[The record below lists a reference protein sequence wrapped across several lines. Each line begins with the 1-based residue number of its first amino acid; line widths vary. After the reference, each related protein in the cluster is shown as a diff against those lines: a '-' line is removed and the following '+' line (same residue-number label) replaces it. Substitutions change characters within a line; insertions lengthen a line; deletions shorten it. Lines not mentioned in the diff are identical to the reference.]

1 MSQVA
6 ARSLTW
12 RNVSFPPL
20 RFVRDGST
28 SLLRNVFWGILV
40 SWKGPIRANAAWV
53 VSAVAL
59 ASCAPSGKV
68 AGPDVRL
75 PEAFESSVPA
85 SQHSELT
92 SDGRWWD
99 AFRDDQLSAL
109 IEEAQKRAPDARTA
123 LARLNE
129 AYAIRSYALA
139 AYNPQGALT
148 AQGADQHTKTH
159 YSGVNLSS
167 LGSGSSGS
175 LASLFLPADETKSYQ
190 GGFTASW
197 EVDLFGRRKA
207 ARRTA
212 RADLLAARFE
222 FEASRLALE
231 ANVATSLFQARALA
245 VQLEDAQEQA
255 RISSELAK
263 IGARKTELGLASGAD
278 QDRLDADAASSA
290 AELVRL
296 TALATAA
303 RRSLLVLIGRGAEA
317 TSSLSITAAL
327 GDPPPSPSVT
337 PSEVLFRR
345 PDVREAEQRLRSS
358 IGTLTLDRLALLPTL
373 TLSPGASWSHSEAN
387 FISKTSVWTIAAS
400 ASAPVLDR
408 PRLIGVARL
417 QRAKAEEASVAYE
430 LAILNAY
437 RDAEN
442 GLNQLEADRARLT
455 QLRIAESK
463 ARRAFDSSRKA
474 YDQGLLDL
482 TTLLDAERSWRGAR
496 SALTG
501 LKASAL
507 IDAVTTVKALG
518 GGWSGTPP
526 KVKG

>member
-1 MSQVA
+1 M
-6 ARSLTW
+6 
-12 RNVSFPPL
+12 P
-20 RFVRDGST
+20 
-28 SLLRNVFWGILV
+28 V
-40 SWKGPIRANAAWV
+40 SWKGPFRANAAWV
-53 VSAVAL
+53 VGAIAL

-68 AGPDVRL
+68 AGPSVHV
-75 PEAFESSVPA
+75 PEAFEASVPG
-85 SQHSELT
+85 SEPAPLR

-99 AFRDDQLSAL
+99 EFHDDQLSAL
-109 IEEAQKRAPDARTA
+109 IEEALKRAPDARTA

-129 AYAIRSYALA
+129 AYAVRSFALT
-139 AYNPQGALT
+139 AYNPQGSLT
-148 AQGADQHTKTH
+148 AQGADQHARTQ
-159 YSGVNLSS
+159 YSGANIAGLSS
-167 LGSGSSGS
+167 SSS
-175 LASLFLPADETKSYQ
+175 FASLFLPADETKTYE
-190 GGFTASW
+190 GGFSSSW

-212 RADLLAARFE
+212 RADLLAARFD

-290 AELVRL
+290 SELVRL

-303 RRSLLVLIGRGAEA
+303 RRSLLVLIGRGTDA
-317 TSSLSITAAL
+317 TSSITVTAAL
-327 GDPPPSPSVT
+327 GNPPAAPKVT
-337 PSEVLFRR
+337 PSDVLFRR
-345 PDVREAEQRLRSS
+345 PDVREAEQRLRSA

-373 TLSPGASWSHSEAN
+373 TLSPGASWSYSDAN
-387 FISKTSVWTIAAS
+387 YISKTSVWSIAAG

-408 PRLIGVARL
+408 PRLLGVARL
-417 QRAKAEEASVAYE
+417 QRAKAEEASIAYE
-430 LAILNAY
+430 QAILNAY

-442 GLNQLEADRARLT
+442 GLNQLEADRVRLT
-455 QLRIAESK
+455 QLQIAETK
-463 ARRAFDSSRKA
+463 ARRAFASSRKA

-501 LKASAL
+501 LQASAL

-518 GGWSGTPP
+518 GGWSGIPP
-526 KVKG
+526 KAKG